1 MQAASGLVDKALS
14 QQSIKSSKPSKPGK
28 LSQALLDKLWLKMTE
43 IYGSRWTGS
52 FGVSADQSHA
62 WAAALGG
69 LTGQQIADGLTALMA
84 RDDLASPDERKWP
97 PSAPEFRALCEKR
110 NPEDYGLPTEDQAYR
125 EACRR
130 AHPAGPALE
139 VEWSHPAVCHAALE
153 IGFHS
158 LCNLAANV
166 SRKLFARNYQVACR
180 MVMDGKPLK
189 AIPLGLPDPY
199 SVSSVR
205 TEEGGRKGL
214 AGVRA
219 ALRGEPENG

>member
-1 MQAASGLVDKALS
+1 MQAASKLAEQALAQPS
-14 QQSIKSSKPSKPGK
+14 MKSSKPSPPAK
-28 LSQALLDKLWLKMTE
+28 LSQSLLDKLWLKMAE
-43 IYGSRWTGS
+43 LYGNRWTGS

-69 LTGQQIADGLTALMA
+69 LNGQQIAVGLAALTTTE
-84 RDDLASPDERKWP
+84 DEQLRKWP
-97 PSAPEFRALCEKR
+97 PSSPWFRALCENR
-110 NPEDYGLPTEDQAYR
+110 NPEDFGLPSEDKAYR

-139 VEWSHPAVCHAALE
+139 GAWSHAAVCHAALE
-153 IGFHS
+153 TGFH
-158 LCNLAANV
+158 NLTTLKAEA

-180 MVMDGKPLK
+180 MVMDGQPLK

-199 SVSSVR
+199 SVASVR
-205 TEEGGRKGL
+205 TEEGGRRGL

-219 ALRGEPENG
+219 ALRGEGGL